1 MTEAKCSGTDTNI
14 FFTPSLEAEAKAIC
28 QHCLIRVPCGE
39 YAVRVE
45 MFGVWGGL
53 SAEERVRLRVENDIR
68 RVKIERIAEE
78 IHDHDSSAFPHGTR
92 NRYVMFGCRC
102 EECRESEKQYARDL
116 RRRKRMMDNS
126 EIDG

>member
-1 MTEAKCSGTDTNI
+1 MTEAKCSGTNTNI
-14 FFTPSLEAEAKAIC
+14 FFTPSLETEAKAIC
-28 QHCLIRVPCGE
+28 RACPIRIPCGE

-53 SAEERVRLRVENDIR
+53 SAEERVRLRVENGIR
-68 RVKIERIAEE
+68 RIKIEQIAEE

-102 EECRESEKQYARDL
+102 DECRESEKEYARDL
-116 RRRKRMMDNS
+116 RRRKRMAGQAEN
-126 EIDG
+126 DG